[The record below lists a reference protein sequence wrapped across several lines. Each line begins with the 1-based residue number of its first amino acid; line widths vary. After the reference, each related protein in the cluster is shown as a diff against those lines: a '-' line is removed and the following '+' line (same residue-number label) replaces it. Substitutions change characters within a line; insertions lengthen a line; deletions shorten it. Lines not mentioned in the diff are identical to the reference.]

1 MSEKET
7 IAEGAWVVVADGHGA
22 RVLVNKGRQDEPS
35 LSEKEKLSPRDL
47 LSEGPAGSRPQGDS
61 PRDTEEATF
70 AKQLATWLYEQAHKG
85 AYQQLILA
93 ADPTTLG
100 QIRPLLH
107 KEVQSRLKSEVAKT
121 LTNATPAEILRS
133 LTAN

>member
-1 MSEKET
+1 MSGKNM

-22 RVLVNKGRQDEPS
+22 RVLVNRGRQDEPS
-35 LSEKEKLSPRDL
+35 LSEKEKLGPKDL
-47 LSEGPAGSRPQGDS
+47 TGEGPAGSRPQGDS
-61 PRDTEEATF
+61 PRDTDEATF

-100 QIRPLLH
+100 QVRPLLH
-107 KEVQSRLKSEVAKT
+107 KEVQSRLQGEVAKT

-133 LTAN
+133 VTAG